1 MSYKLILKDKIKDC
15 FDLTNQL
22 ASGLNNQCVNRD
34 IAGKLLMLVRELY
47 QLLPSTLEETKNA
60 LKSWDKNFSQYNYIQ
75 LPYCLGH
82 IQGCL
87 QVLLDYPI
95 DIPAKKIFISHS
107 SKDKDIVD
115 AFVTLLCMGGGF
127 SPNDIFCTSIEGMK
141 IKNGEDIRQHI
152 QNNVNFADF
161 AILLISPNYKQSE
174 ICLNEMGAVWAIN
187 KKVKTYVLPGLKESK
202 VGWLIDTKAAE
213 KINDMTALASLY
225 DTFVRFYNLS
235 GNTELWTAQAMKFC
249 NTLKNIYKE
258 FESSVTNTQ
267 ASRGEKSELV
277 INVIN
282 SFPGTFTVRQI
293 EQQCPGVCRELIR
306 KIMKQHDS
314 CLECTGKGP
323 AVVWK
328 RVKVLPFRE
337 DNSKGNIR

>member
-1 MSYKLILKDKIKDC
+1 MVSIKEKVKEC
-15 FDLTNQL
+15 FHL
-22 ASGLNNQCVNRD
+22 ANLLATGLNNRNVDQNMAVE
-34 IAGKLLMLVRELY
+34 LLRQVKELRGV
-47 QLLPSTLEETKNA
+47 LPSTMEETKNA
-60 LKSWDKNFSQYNYIQ
+60 LKSWDKNFSQSNYIQ

-95 DIPAKKIFISHS
+95 DIPTKKIFISHS

-225 DTFVRFYNLS
+225 DTFVRFYNHS

-249 NTLKNIYKE
+249 NTLKSVYKE
-258 FESSVTNTQ
+258 FESSFANTQ

-282 SFPGTFTVRQI
+282 SFTGTFTVRQI
-293 EQQCPGVCRELIR
+293 EQECPGVCRALIR
-306 KIMKQHDS
+306 KIMKQHDN

-323 AVVWK
+323 AVVWR

-337 DNSKGNIR
+337 DNSKGNRR

>member
-1 MSYKLILKDKIKDC
+1 MVSIKEKVKEC
-15 FDLTNQL
+15 FHL
-22 ASGLNNQCVNRD
+22 ANLLATGLNNRNVDQNME
-34 IAGKLLMLVRELY
+34 IELLRQVKELRGV
-47 QLLPSTLEETKNA
+47 LPSTMEETQNA
-60 LKSWDKNFSQYNYIQ
+60 LKTWEKNFSQPNYISQ
-75 LPYCLGH
+75 SYCFGH

-187 KKVKTYVLPGLKESK
+187 KKVKTYVLPGLQESE

-213 KINDMTALASLY
+213 KINDPVALAALY
-225 DTFVRFYNLS
+225 DTFVKFYKLS
-235 GNTELWTAQAMKFC
+235 NNTELWTAQAAKFL
-249 NTLKNIYKE
+249 TTI
-258 FESSVTNTQ
+258 
-267 ASRGEKSELV
+267 
-277 INVIN
+277 
-282 SFPGTFTVRQI
+282 
-293 EQQCPGVCRELIR
+293 
-306 KIMKQHDS
+306 
-314 CLECTGKGP
+314 GK
-323 AVVWK
+323 
-328 RVKVLPFRE
+328 
-337 DNSKGNIR
+337 

>member
-1 MSYKLILKDKIKDC
+1 
-15 FDLTNQL
+15 
-22 ASGLNNQCVNRD
+22 
-34 IAGKLLMLVRELY
+34 
-47 QLLPSTLEETKNA
+47 
-60 LKSWDKNFSQYNYIQ
+60 
-75 LPYCLGH
+75 
-82 IQGCL
+82 
-87 QVLLDYPI
+87 
-95 DIPAKKIFISHS
+95 
-107 SKDKDIVD
+107 
-115 AFVTLLCMGGGF
+115 MGGGF

-249 NTLKNIYKE
+249 NTLKNVYKE

-293 EQQCPGVCRELIR
+293 EQQCPGVRRELIR